1 MQSRADTRFETPADR
16 RIFPRTEVQ
25 GHVVGK
31 RVRLLRPNRQWPR
44 LEMEIQDLS
53 LGGMSAMS
61 ALPLKAGEKLD
72 LHLQL
77 QPNTGEWDARGRV
90 VRCEPSAT
98 GRYRIAVA
106 FDALKAA

>member
-1 MQSRADTRFETPADR
+1 MQSRADTRLETPSDR

-31 RVRLLRPNRQWPR
+31 RVGFLRSVRTWPR

-61 ALPLKAGEKLD
+61 PMPLKAGEKLD
-72 LHLQL
+72 LHLHL

-98 GRYRIAVA
+98 GRFRIAVA

>member
-1 MQSRADTRFETPADR
+1 MQSSADTRSETPADR
-16 RIFPRTEVQ
+16 RVFPRTEVQ
-25 GHVVGK
+25 GLVIGK
-31 RVRLLRPNRQWPR
+31 RKRLLRPTGHWPR
-44 LEMEIQDLS
+44 VEMEIQDLS

-61 ALPLKAGEKLD
+61 AMPLKAGEKLD